1 MKQELIS
8 VTFKVN
14 GKTQSVETSPTVR
27 LIDFLRDTLDLKS
40 VKEGCGVG
48 DCGAC
53 TVLCNDIPIHS
64 CLTVLAEVDGCE
76 ITTLE
81 GLSKDGQLS
90 DLQESFLRNGAIQCG
105 FCTSGMVLTAEGIL
119 RENPNATEDEIKR
132 GLAGNLCRCT
142 GYKNIIAAVM
152 ETAEE
157 RRKNADPGE
166 EIAE

>member
-1 MKQELIS
+1 
-8 VTFKVN
+8 
-14 GKTQSVETSPTVR
+14 
-27 LIDFLRDTLDLKS
+27 
-40 VKEGCGVG
+40 
-48 DCGAC
+48 
-53 TVLCNDIPIHS
+53 
-64 CLTVLAEVDGCE
+64 
-76 ITTLE
+76 
-81 GLSKDGQLS
+81 
-90 DLQESFLRNGAIQCG
+90 
-105 FCTSGMVLTAEGIL
+105 MVLTAEGIL